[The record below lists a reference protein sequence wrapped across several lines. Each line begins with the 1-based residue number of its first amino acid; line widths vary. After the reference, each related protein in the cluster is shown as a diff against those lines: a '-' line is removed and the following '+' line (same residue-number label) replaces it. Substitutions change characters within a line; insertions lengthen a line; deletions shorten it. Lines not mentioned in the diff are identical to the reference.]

1 MLWLPLHVF
10 CSVLRSLWLRC
21 DATFIPFTC
30 TLMTVKWSSLLVSID
45 IMDSIWHLIL
55 VVRSFRKKEEDQK
68 GSYQPS
74 MHYYNSRYTHLF
86 MWLCLILLLHY
97 LQSCYGNTFLT
108 IIIMIIPSYNI
119 TSPKKSLSVHRK
131 EVVKQVVRRRAHCW
145 FFG

>member
-1 MLWLPLHVF
+1 MTSTSRF
-10 CSVLRSLWLRC
+10 SLSSSFLMIMMWCHLY
-21 DATFIPFTC
+21 TFYLYSNDCEMIKSTC
-30 TLMTVKWSSLLVSID
+30 IYRHYGLYMTPYLG
-45 IMDSIWHLIL
+45 
-55 VVRSFRKKEEDQK
+55 RSFFQKKKEEDQK

-74 MHYYNSRYTHLF
+74 MHYYNSSYTHLF
-86 MWLCLILLLHY
+86 MWLCLILLLRY
-97 LQSCYGNTFLT
+97 LQSWYGNTFLT